1 MRFLKN
7 FFNIIDITRKVILN
21 LLFILA
27 LLLLSITFFVRDV
40 QEDPGPVITFAPK
53 KINETTN
60 STISFFDGENYPLN
74 LFEIISAIEIAT
86 SKEDIKVLF
95 MDLTYLDI
103 SFTGILEIGTALNE
117 FKQAGK
123 KIVAYS
129 DFFDKK
135 NYLLASYADSIFL
148 NQDGMVLLDGFS
160 SQKPFIR
167 QFLEKLNIGVST
179 FVSGQYKS
187 ALDTFTRDTFSEEDK
202 LQTSFYL
209 SEVWKSWKAVVV
221 KNRNN
226 ISQAEIDSYI
236 NNLGKFTMEFDG
248 DTAKLALDKG
258 FVDFLTTRTKLTS
271 QLSTLVKIKNIALKD
286 NLSLFQDKNP
296 SENKLAVL
304 VASGEIVDGEYA
316 EGTIASEN
324 FSRIIKKI
332 NKDKSVKGLFL
343 RINSPGG
350 SGFASEIIRER
361 LEVLSQKIPIVIS
374 MGDIAA
380 SGGYW
385 ISMNNNRLIAN
396 PFTLT
401 GSIGVWAALPNFK
414 KSFENIGI
422 LFDQISTNDLNLS
435 VLESP
440 NENLSSFMQSYVDG
454 SYHKFIKLVSNS
466 RQMTIE
472 SVEELAQG
480 RIWSGSAAVKNNLV
494 DSLGVF
500 QDGIDMLKEDSGI
513 QDFEIEYIPTSPGIL
528 EGFWGSFNSFLETS
542 LSFIGYIKP
551 LEIQHIL
558 TKKRIDT
565 NLICIVCPELN

>member
-209 SEVWKSWKAVVV
+209 SEVWKSWKAIVV

-226 ISQAEIDSYI
+226 ISPAEIDSYI

>member
-103 SFTGILEIGTALNE
+103 SFTGILEIGTALNK

-209 SEVWKSWKAVVV
+209 SEVWKSWKAIVV

-226 ISQAEIDSYI
+226 ISPAEIDSYI

-258 FVDFLTTRTKLTS
+258 FVDSLTTRTKLTS

-350 SGFASEIIRER
+350 SGFASEVIRER

-500 QDGIDMLKEDSGI
+500 QDGIDMLIEDSGI

>member
-258 FVDFLTTRTKLTS
+258 FVDSLTTRTKLTS

-324 FSRIIKKI
+324 FSRIIEKI

>member
-1 MRFLKN
+1 MNSK
-7 FFNIIDITRKVILN
+7 K
-21 LLFILA
+21 
-27 LLLLSITFFVRDV
+27 
-40 QEDPGPVITFAPK
+40 QE
-53 KINETTN
+53 
-60 STISFFDGENYPLN
+60 
-74 LFEIISAIEIAT
+74 
-86 SKEDIKVLF
+86 
-95 MDLTYLDI
+95 
-103 SFTGILEIGTALNE
+103 
-117 FKQAGK
+117 K

-258 FVDFLTTRTKLTS
+258 FVDSLTTRTKLTS

>member
-258 FVDFLTTRTKLTS
+258 FVDSLTTRTKLTS

-324 FSRIIKKI
+324 FSQIIKKI

>member
-117 FKQAGK
+117 FKEAGK

-258 FVDFLTTRTKLTS
+258 FVDSLTTRTKLTS

-385 ISMNNNRLIAN
+385 ISMNNIRLIAN

>member
-103 SFTGILEIGTALNE
+103 SFTGILEIGTALNK

-258 FVDFLTTRTKLTS
+258 FVDSLTTRTKLTS

>member
-7 FFNIIDITRKVILN
+7 FFNVIDITRKVILN

-103 SFTGILEIGTALNE
+103 SFTGILEIGTALNK

-209 SEVWKSWKAVVV
+209 SEVWKSWKAIVV

-226 ISQAEIDSYI
+226 ISPAEIDSYI

-258 FVDFLTTRTKLTS
+258 FVDSLTTRTKLTS

-350 SGFASEIIRER
+350 SGFASEVIRER

-500 QDGIDMLKEDSGI
+500 QDGIDMLIEDSGI

>member
-27 LLLLSITFFVRDV
+27 LLLLLITFFVRDV

-258 FVDFLTTRTKLTS
+258 FVDSLTTRTKLTS

-324 FSRIIKKI
+324 FSRIIEKI

-472 SVEELAQG
+472 NVEELAQG

-500 QDGIDMLKEDSGI
+500 QDGIDILKEDSGI

>member
-7 FFNIIDITRKVILN
+7 FFNVIDITRKVFLN

-27 LLLLSITFFVRDV
+27 LLLLSITFFVGDV
-40 QEDPGPVITFAPK
+40 IEDHGPVITFAPK

-60 STISFFDGENYPLN
+60 STMSFFEGENYPLS

-86 SKEDIKVLF
+86 SREDIKILF

-117 FKQAGK
+117 FKQSGK
-123 KIVAYS
+123 KVVAYS

-148 NQDGMVLLDGFS
+148 NQNGMVLLDGFS

-167 QFLEKLNIGVST
+167 QFLEKLNIGVTT
-179 FVSGQYKS
+179 FISGQYKS

-209 SEVWKSWKAVVV
+209 SEVWKSWKDEVV
-221 KNRNN
+221 KNRKN
-226 ISQAEIDSYI
+226 IKSEEIDTYI
-236 NNLGKFTMEFDG
+236 NNLGKFTMDFEG

-258 FVDFLTTRTKLTS
+258 FVDSLTTRTKLS
-271 QLSTLVKIKNIALKD
+271 SKLSSLTKIKNIVLKD
-286 NLSLFQDKNP
+286 NLSVFQNENH

-304 VASGEIVDGEYA
+304 VASGQIVDGEYA
-316 EGTIASEN
+316 EGAIASEN
-324 FSRIIKKI
+324 FSRVIEKI
-332 NKDKSVKGLFL
+332 NNDKSIKGLFL

-350 SGFASEIIRER
+350 SGFASEIIRQK
-361 LEVLSQKIPIVIS
+361 LEVLNQRIPIVVS

-422 LFDQISTNDLNLS
+422 LFDQLSTNDLNLS
-435 VLESP
+435 ILESP

-454 SYHKFIKLVSNS
+454 SYHKFIKLVSNK
-466 RQMTIE
+466 RKITIE
-472 SVEELAQG
+472 SVDKLAQG
-480 RIWSGSAAVKNNLV
+480 RIWSGNSAVKNNLV
-494 DSLGVF
+494 DSLGIF
-500 QDGIDMLKEDSGI
+500 QDGIDMLKDDSGI
-513 QDFEIEYIPTSPGIL
+513 QDFEIKYISTSPGIL
-528 EGFWGSFNSFLETS
+528 EGFLGSINSFLETS
-542 LSFIGYIKP
+542 LSFFGYIKP
-551 LEIQHIL
+551 LEIRQIL

>member
-350 SGFASEIIRER
+350 SGFASEVIRER

-422 LFDQISTNDLNLS
+422 LFDQLSTNDLNLS
-435 VLESP
+435 ILESP

>member
-258 FVDFLTTRTKLTS
+258 FVDSLTTRTKLTS

-350 SGFASEIIRER
+350 SGFASEVIRER

-385 ISMNNNRLIAN
+385 ISMNNIRLIAN

>member
-7 FFNIIDITRKVILN
+7 FFNVIDITRKVFLN
-21 LLFILA
+21 LLFILV
-27 LLLLSITFFVRDV
+27 LLLLSITFFVGDV
-40 QEDPGPVITFAPK
+40 IEDHGPVITFAPK

-60 STISFFDGENYPLN
+60 STMSFFEGENYPLS

-86 SKEDIKVLF
+86 SREDIKILF

-117 FKQAGK
+117 FKQSGK
-123 KIVAYS
+123 KVVAYS

-167 QFLEKLNIGVST
+167 QFLEKLNIGVTT
-179 FVSGQYKS
+179 FISGQYKS

-209 SEVWKSWKAVVV
+209 SEVWKSWKDEVV
-221 KNRNN
+221 KNRKN
-226 ISQAEIDSYI
+226 IKSEEIDTYI
-236 NNLGKFTMEFDG
+236 NNLGKFTMDFEG

-258 FVDFLTTRTKLTS
+258 FVDSLTTRTKLS
-271 QLSTLVKIKNIALKD
+271 SKLSSLTKIKNIVLKD
-286 NLSLFQDKNP
+286 NLSIFQNENH

-304 VASGEIVDGEYA
+304 VASGQIVDGEYA
-316 EGTIASEN
+316 EGAIASEN
-324 FSRIIKKI
+324 FSRVIEKI
-332 NKDKSVKGLFL
+332 NNDKSIKGLFL

-350 SGFASEIIRER
+350 SGFASEIIRQK
-361 LEVLSQKIPIVIS
+361 LEVLNQRIPIVVS

-466 RQMTIE
+466 RKITIE
-472 SVEELAQG
+472 SVDELAQG
-480 RIWSGSAAVKNNLV
+480 RIWSGNSAVKNNLV
-494 DSLGVF
+494 DSLGIF
-500 QDGIDMLKEDSGI
+500 QDGIDMLKDDSGI
-513 QDFEIEYIPTSPGIL
+513 QDFEIKYISTSPGIL
-528 EGFWGSFNSFLETS
+528 EGFLGSINSFLETS
-542 LSFIGYIKP
+542 LSFFGYIKP
-551 LEIQHIL
+551 LEIRQIL

>member
-117 FKQAGK
+117 FKEAGK

-258 FVDFLTTRTKLTS
+258 FVDSLTTRTKLTS

>member
-117 FKQAGK
+117 FKEAGK

-209 SEVWKSWKAVVV
+209 SEVWKSWKAIVV

-226 ISQAEIDSYI
+226 ISPAEIDSYI

>member
-7 FFNIIDITRKVILN
+7 FFNVIDITRKVILN

>member
-258 FVDFLTTRTKLTS
+258 FVDSLTTRTKLTS

-500 QDGIDMLKEDSGI
+500 QDGIDILKEDSGI

>member
-7 FFNIIDITRKVILN
+7 FFNVIDITRKVILN

-258 FVDFLTTRTKLTS
+258 FVDSLTTRTKLTS

-542 LSFIGYIKP
+542 LSFIVYIKP

>member
-86 SKEDIKVLF
+86 SKEDIKALF

-209 SEVWKSWKAVVV
+209 SEVWKSWKAIVV

-226 ISQAEIDSYI
+226 ISPAEIDSYI

-258 FVDFLTTRTKLTS
+258 FVDSLTTRTKLTS

-422 LFDQISTNDLNLS
+422 LFDQLSTNDLNLS
-435 VLESP
+435 ILESP

-551 LEIQHIL
+551 LEIQHIF

>member
-60 STISFFDGENYPLN
+60 SSISFFDGENYPLN

-209 SEVWKSWKAVVV
+209 SEIWKSWKAIVV

-226 ISQAEIDSYI
+226 ISPAEIDSYI

-248 DTAKLALDKG
+248 DTAKLALDRG
-258 FVDFLTTRTKLTS
+258 FVDSLTTRTKLTS
-271 QLSTLVKIKNIALKD
+271 QLSTLVKIENIALKD

-466 RQMTIE
+466 RQMTID

-565 NLICIVCPELN
+565 KLICIVCPELN

>member
-7 FFNIIDITRKVILN
+7 FFNVIDITRKVILN

-86 SKEDIKVLF
+86 SKEDIKALF

-258 FVDFLTTRTKLTS
+258 FVDSLTTRTKLTS

>member
-209 SEVWKSWKAVVV
+209 SEVWKSWKAIVV

-226 ISQAEIDSYI
+226 ISPAEIDSYI

-248 DTAKLALDKG
+248 DTAKLALHKG
-258 FVDFLTTRTKLTS
+258 FVDSLTTRTKLTS
-271 QLSTLVKIKNIALKD
+271 QLSTLVKIRNIALKD

>member
-117 FKQAGK
+117 FKEAGK

-226 ISQAEIDSYI
+226 ISPAEIDSYI

-258 FVDFLTTRTKLTS
+258 FVDSLTTRTKLTS

>member
-7 FFNIIDITRKVILN
+7 FFNVIDITRKVILN

-258 FVDFLTTRTKLTS
+258 FVDSLTTRTKLTS

-324 FSRIIKKI
+324 FSRIIEKI

-500 QDGIDMLKEDSGI
+500 QDGIDILKEDSGI

>member
-1 MRFLKN
+1 M
-7 FFNIIDITRKVILN
+7 
-21 LLFILA
+21 
-27 LLLLSITFFVRDV
+27 
-40 QEDPGPVITFAPK
+40 
-53 KINETTN
+53 
-60 STISFFDGENYPLN
+60 
-74 LFEIISAIEIAT
+74 
-86 SKEDIKVLF
+86 
-95 MDLTYLDI
+95 
-103 SFTGILEIGTALNE
+103 
-117 FKQAGK
+117 
-123 KIVAYS
+123 
-129 DFFDKK
+129 
-135 NYLLASYADSIFL
+135 
-148 NQDGMVLLDGFS
+148 
-160 SQKPFIR
+160 
-167 QFLEKLNIGVST
+167 
-179 FVSGQYKS
+179 
-187 ALDTFTRDTFSEEDK
+187 
-202 LQTSFYL
+202 
-209 SEVWKSWKAVVV
+209 
-221 KNRNN
+221 
-226 ISQAEIDSYI
+226 
-236 NNLGKFTMEFDG
+236 
-248 DTAKLALDKG
+248 
-258 FVDFLTTRTKLTS
+258 
-271 QLSTLVKIKNIALKD
+271 
-286 NLSLFQDKNP
+286 
-296 SENKLAVL
+296 
-304 VASGEIVDGEYA
+304 
-316 EGTIASEN
+316 
-324 FSRIIKKI
+324 
-332 NKDKSVKGLFL
+332 KGLFL

-472 SVEELAQG
+472 NVEELAQG

>member
-209 SEVWKSWKAVVV
+209 SEVWKSWKAIVV

-226 ISQAEIDSYI
+226 ISPAEIDSYI

-258 FVDFLTTRTKLTS
+258 FVDSLTTRTKLTS

-324 FSRIIKKI
+324 FSQIIKKI

-422 LFDQISTNDLNLS
+422 LFDQLSTNDLNLS
-435 VLESP
+435 ILESP

-551 LEIQHIL
+551 LEIQHIF

>member
-7 FFNIIDITRKVILN
+7 FFNFIDVTRKVILN

-60 STISFFDGENYPLN
+60 STISFFDGDNYPLN

-221 KNRNN
+221 KNRKN
-226 ISQAEIDSYI
+226 ISPAEIDSYI

-258 FVDFLTTRTKLTS
+258 FVDSLTTRAKLTS
-271 QLSTLVKIKNIALKD
+271 QLSTLVKINNIALKD

-374 MGDIAA
+374 MGDITA

>member
-258 FVDFLTTRTKLTS
+258 FVDSLTTRTKLTS
-271 QLSTLVKIKNIALKD
+271 QLSTLVKI
-286 NLSLFQDKNP
+286 
-296 SENKLAVL
+296 
-304 VASGEIVDGEYA
+304 
-316 EGTIASEN
+316 
-324 FSRIIKKI
+324 
-332 NKDKSVKGLFL
+332 
-343 RINSPGG
+343 
-350 SGFASEIIRER
+350 
-361 LEVLSQKIPIVIS
+361 
-374 MGDIAA
+374 
-380 SGGYW
+380 
-385 ISMNNNRLIAN
+385 
-396 PFTLT
+396 
-401 GSIGVWAALPNFK
+401 
-414 KSFENIGI
+414 
-422 LFDQISTNDLNLS
+422 
-435 VLESP
+435 
-440 NENLSSFMQSYVDG
+440 
-454 SYHKFIKLVSNS
+454 
-466 RQMTIE
+466 
-472 SVEELAQG
+472 
-480 RIWSGSAAVKNNLV
+480 
-494 DSLGVF
+494 
-500 QDGIDMLKEDSGI
+500 
-513 QDFEIEYIPTSPGIL
+513 
-528 EGFWGSFNSFLETS
+528 
-542 LSFIGYIKP
+542 
-551 LEIQHIL
+551 
-558 TKKRIDT
+558 
-565 NLICIVCPELN
+565 

>member
-7 FFNIIDITRKVILN
+7 FFNVIDITRKVILN

-258 FVDFLTTRTKLTS
+258 FVDSLTTRTKLTS

-565 NLICIVCPELN
+565 NLICIACPELN

>member
-7 FFNIIDITRKVILN
+7 FFNVIDITRKVFLN

-27 LLLLSITFFVRDV
+27 LLLLSITFFVGDV
-40 QEDPGPVITFAPK
+40 IEDHGPVITFAPK

-60 STISFFDGENYPLN
+60 STMSFFEGENYPLS

-86 SKEDIKVLF
+86 SREDIKILF

-117 FKQAGK
+117 FKQSGK
-123 KIVAYS
+123 KVVAYS

-148 NQDGMVLLDGFS
+148 NQNGMVLLDGFS

-167 QFLEKLNIGVST
+167 QFLEKLNIGVTT
-179 FVSGQYKS
+179 FISGQYKS

-209 SEVWKSWKAVVV
+209 SEVWKSWKDEVV
-221 KNRNN
+221 KNRKN
-226 ISQAEIDSYI
+226 IKSEEIDTYI
-236 NNLGKFTMEFDG
+236 NNLGKFTMDFEG

-258 FVDFLTTRTKLTS
+258 FVDSLTTRTKLS
-271 QLSTLVKIKNIALKD
+271 SKLSSLTKIKNIVLKD
-286 NLSLFQDKNP
+286 NLSVFQNENH

-304 VASGEIVDGEYA
+304 VASGQIVDGEYA
-316 EGTIASEN
+316 EGAIASEN
-324 FSRIIKKI
+324 FSRVIEKI
-332 NKDKSVKGLFL
+332 NNDKSIKGLFL

-350 SGFASEIIRER
+350 SGFASEIIRQK
-361 LEVLSQKIPIVIS
+361 LEVLNQRIPIVVS

-422 LFDQISTNDLNLS
+422 LFDQLSTNDLNLS
-435 VLESP
+435 ILESP

-466 RQMTIE
+466 RKITIE
-472 SVEELAQG
+472 SVDKLAQG
-480 RIWSGSAAVKNNLV
+480 RIWSGNSAVKNNLV

-500 QDGIDMLKEDSGI
+500 QDGIDMLKDDSGI
-513 QDFEIEYIPTSPGIL
+513 QDFEIKYISTSPGIL
-528 EGFWGSFNSFLETS
+528 EGFLGSINSFLETS
-542 LSFIGYIKP
+542 LSFFGYIKP
-551 LEIQHIL
+551 LEIRQIL

>member
-7 FFNIIDITRKVILN
+7 FFNVIDITRKVFLN

-27 LLLLSITFFVRDV
+27 LLLLSITFFVGDV
-40 QEDPGPVITFAPK
+40 IEDHGPVITFAPK

-60 STISFFDGENYPLN
+60 STMSFFEGENYPLS

-86 SKEDIKVLF
+86 SREDIKILF

-117 FKQAGK
+117 FKQSGK
-123 KIVAYS
+123 KVVAYS

-167 QFLEKLNIGVST
+167 QFLEKLNIGVTT
-179 FVSGQYKS
+179 FISGQYKS

-209 SEVWKSWKAVVV
+209 SEVWKSWKDEVV
-221 KNRNN
+221 KNRKN
-226 ISQAEIDSYI
+226 IKSEEIDTYI
-236 NNLGKFTMEFDG
+236 NNLGKFTMDFEG

-258 FVDFLTTRTKLTS
+258 FVDSLTTRTKLS
-271 QLSTLVKIKNIALKD
+271 SKLSSLTKIKNIVLKD
-286 NLSLFQDKNP
+286 NLSVFQNENH

-304 VASGEIVDGEYA
+304 VASGQIVDGEYA
-316 EGTIASEN
+316 EGAIASEN
-324 FSRIIKKI
+324 FSRVIEKI
-332 NKDKSVKGLFL
+332 NNDKSIKGLFL

-350 SGFASEIIRER
+350 SGFASEIIRQK
-361 LEVLSQKIPIVIS
+361 LEVLNQRIPIVVS

-422 LFDQISTNDLNLS
+422 LFDQLSTNDLNLS
-435 VLESP
+435 ILESP

-466 RQMTIE
+466 RKITIE
-472 SVEELAQG
+472 SVDELAQG
-480 RIWSGSAAVKNNLV
+480 RIWSGNSAVKNNLV
-494 DSLGVF
+494 DSLGIF
-500 QDGIDMLKEDSGI
+500 QDGIDMLKDDSGI
-513 QDFEIEYIPTSPGIL
+513 QDFEIKYISTSPGIL
-528 EGFWGSFNSFLETS
+528 EGFLGSINSFLETS
-542 LSFIGYIKP
+542 LSFFGYIKP
-551 LEIQHIL
+551 LEIRQIL

>member
-258 FVDFLTTRTKLTS
+258 FVDSLTTRTKLTS

-565 NLICIVCPELN
+565 NLICIACPELN